1 MKKQNV
7 CANRVLKWRMVT
19 QRAPGRVDKDDDDDD
34 DGLNLCLYQAG
45 TESLSMEARTR
56 SW

>member
-1 MKKQNV
+1 MTTKVIIYQVTKMTMKILSV
-7 CANRVLKWRMVT
+7 VIT
-19 QRAPGRVDKDDDDDD
+19 
-34 DGLNLCLYQAG
+34 YQAG

>member
-1 MKKQNV
+1 MSEVTNMPMKMIIYQ
-7 CANRVLKWRMVT
+7 VT
-19 QRAPGRVDKDDDDDD
+19 KMTMKILSVVIT
-34 DGLNLCLYQAG
+34 YQAG